1 MTVFGVWIIQFLP
14 SDHRYTNSYGPDF
27 YVREYMTNRY
37 VVYLL
42 MIGGGIWFIF
52 CLFMLSLSGSCDP
65 RRLKVNELIQ
75 LQIIL
80 AQGIGAGLAIGLM
93 YVVPRISVVSH
104 YFQRRRP
111 FAIGVA
117 NSGAGLGEP
126 VRPEIYS
133 GLVTLAGPFFPV
145 FLLQLNAIKNGVS
158 SDVAF
163 YWVNTS
169 DERIYRIFWPAI
181 TPWIGIYNVVIPCVE
196 ICSILIFCSIT
207 VKSAVATFT
216 FAALY
221 GLLAGG
227 YMGLLAPTIG
237 PLARKDSE
245 IGARMGICFTF
256 TGEL

>member
-1 MTVFGVWIIQFLP
+1 MSHFFREGTYATTVARTRHSRWP
-14 SDHRYTNSYGPDF
+14 
-27 YVREYMTNRY
+27 
-37 VVYLL
+37 
-42 MIGGGIWFIF
+42 IF
-52 CLFMLSLSGSCDP
+52 PCLSLTAKCDQKWRQL
-65 RRLKVNELIQ
+65 RR
-75 LQIIL
+75 
-80 AQGIGAGLAIGLM
+80 G
-93 YVVPRISVVSH
+93 
-104 YFQRRRP
+104 
-111 FAIGVA
+111 
-117 NSGAGLGEP
+117 
-126 VRPEIYS
+126 
-133 GLVTLAGPFFPV
+133 
-145 FLLQLNAIKNGVS
+145 FLL
-158 SDVAF
+158 D
-163 YWVNTS
+163 TS

-256 TGEL
+256 TGRRTHRDSSRWRPVIYTVEAYRVCRTLHSLWGSPFFNRSIRCS